1 MRPPLGAI
9 TLFEAAGGTLRLR
22 PGDRV
27 VGRWSGRTI
36 AIERW
41 LGEGANGS
49 VYLARDPLG
58 PSHCALKIGNDAY
71 TLQSE
76 INALQKV
83 GPSAPKLLL
92 SDDGACRGAE
102 FPFYVMAFVPGVPLG
117 EAAGTASPAELYAW
131 GERLL
136 GRLGELHAAG
146 WAFGDVKPA
155 NVLIDRGGEA
165 RLVDFGG
172 ATTFGQ
178 SVKQFSELY
187 DRGFWKLGNRRADPA
202 YDLFAFAVAMLEAAG
217 MGKRLRAIAG
227 SSRRGKARELLELP
241 GECAPLSGAAGVLR
255 RMLRGGYEDAERALA
270 DWRAAA
276 ERGPAAG
283 ERWPAIWFA
292 GALAAFVGVVWRMSG
307 G

>member
-1 MRPPLGAI
+1 M
-9 TLFEAAGGTLRLR
+9 RLR

-58 PSHCALKIGNDAY
+58 PSHCALKVGNDAY
-71 TLQSE
+71 ALQSE
-76 INALQKV
+76 INALQTV
-83 GPSAPKLLL
+83 GESAPKLLL
-92 SDDGACRGAE
+92 SDDGTCRGAE
-102 FPFYVMAFVPGVPLG
+102 FPFYAMSFVPGVPLG
-117 EAAGTASPAELYAW
+117 EAAGAAASPEELFAW

-136 GRLGELHAAG
+136 ARLRELHAAG

-155 NVLIDRGGEA
+155 NVLIARGGEA

-172 ATTFGQ
+172 ATKFGQ
-178 SVKQFSELY
+178 AVKQFTELY
-187 DRGFWKLGNRRADPA
+187 DRGFWKLGHRKADPA
-202 YDLFAFAVAMLEAAG
+202 YDLFAFAVTMLEAAG
-217 MGKRLRAIAG
+217 MGRRLRAIAG
-227 SSRRGKARELLELP
+227 STRRNKARELLELP
-241 GECAPLSGAAGVLR
+241 GECARLAGAADVLR
-255 RMLRGGYEDAERALA
+255 RMLRGGYADAERALA

-276 ERGPAAG
+276 ARGPAAG
-283 ERWPAIWFA
+283 ERWPAMWFA